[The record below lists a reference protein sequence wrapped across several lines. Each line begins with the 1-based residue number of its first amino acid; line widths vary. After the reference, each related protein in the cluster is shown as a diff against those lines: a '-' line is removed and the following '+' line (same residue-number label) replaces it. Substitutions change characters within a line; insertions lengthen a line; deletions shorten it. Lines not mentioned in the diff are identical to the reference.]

1 MLIKNINHP
10 NYFKKDEKPV
20 EAAPKPTPVSVSEPV
35 PVVEEVIKAPKSKPK
50 KFSSFG
56 KKKLH

>member
-20 EAAPKPTPVSVSEPV
+20 EAAPKPAPEPAPE
-35 PVVEEVIKAPKSKPK
+35 PVVEEVIEAPKPK
-50 KFSSFG
+50 KFRAFG
-56 KKKLH
+56 KKKLHQ